1 VKAKATE
8 KRPRKRQ
15 SKRSLAPR
23 TRRAGQAQDHPSLL
37 AGTTRVTPPGGNV
50 FAHLGFPPQEAENL
64 KIRSDLMSEIQR
76 LIAGMTQADAAARLG
91 VSQPRISE
99 LVRDQIDRFTI
110 DSLVNMLARG
120 GMRMRVSFTKRRRP
134 AA

>member
-1 VKAKATE
+1 
-8 KRPRKRQ
+8 
-15 SKRSLAPR
+15 
-23 TRRAGQAQDHPSLL
+23 
-37 AGTTRVTPPGGNV
+37 V
-50 FAHLGFPPQEAENL
+50 FTDLGFPPHEAENL

-120 GMRMRVSFTKRRRP
+120 GMRMRVSFTKRRRR

>member
-1 VKAKATE
+1 MKAKATE

-37 AGTTRVTPPGGNV
+37 AGTTHVTPPGGNV
-50 FAHLGFPPQEAENL
+50 FADLGFPPHEAENL

-110 DSLVNMLARG
+110 DSLVNMLARA
-120 GMRMRVSFTKRRRP
+120 GMRMRVSFTKRRRR